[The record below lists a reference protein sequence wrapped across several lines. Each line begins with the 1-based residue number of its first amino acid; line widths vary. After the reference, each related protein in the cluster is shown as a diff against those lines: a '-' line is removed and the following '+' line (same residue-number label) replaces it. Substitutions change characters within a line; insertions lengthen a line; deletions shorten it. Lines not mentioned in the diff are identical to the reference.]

1 MMKMRKIT
9 IDLSNSPYV
18 VNSYAGE
25 IGENNA
31 VTLEVIPEQNDGVIC
46 YRMIYAVDGGIYP
59 SKEYEAADVLEIPI
73 TSELTLKEELTC
85 QLVGY
90 SEDRKSL
97 ICKSPIIKLYLGES
111 LQGEI
116 VDPDTGENFA
126 EEIHKIETTIT
137 DPNTEAYYDFTQM
150 ENINNKKTVIES
162 SDTDY
167 PTSKAVM
174 DYIKQSDKV
183 IEITDANG
191 NSRYSYYEL
200 NDKINK
206 DGNIYTIKGSIV
218 AGTMTVD
225 GRGYLISFELNPT
238 GQQKAVN
245 NSVMLSAYAWIV
257 EIGKAPTYQSATDLP
272 PNAQV
277 KDNLARS
284 VTASN
289 TLYPSNNAVINYVTT
304 ENTKQSEELYT
315 IVKSTDELI
324 NYYTKSQSDVKL
336 ATKQDTL
343 TAGDN
348 VKITG
353 STVSVDLSA
362 YAKSADLGVYATQTY
377 VQDEIQ
383 TAIYDVMEASY

>member
-1 MMKMRKIT
+1 MRKIT

-31 VTLEVIPEQNDGVIC
+31 VTLEIIPEQNDGVIC

-97 ICKSPIIKLYLGES
+97 ICKSPIVKLYLGES

-116 VDPDTGENFA
+116 VDPDTGGNFA
-126 EEIHKIETTIT
+126 EEMHEIETTIT
-137 DPNTEAYYDFTQM
+137 DPNTEEYYDFAQM
-150 ENINNKKTVIES
+150 ETISNKKTVIES

-174 DYIKQSDKV
+174 DYIKESDKV
-183 IEITDANG
+183 IEITDADG
-191 NSRYSYYEL
+191 NSKYSYYEL
-200 NDKINK
+200 KDKINK

-218 AGTMTVD
+218 AGTMTVNNL
-225 GRGYLISFELNPT
+225 GYLISFELNPT
-238 GQQKAVN
+238 GQPKAVN
-245 NSVMLSAYAWIV
+245 NSVMLNAFAWII
-257 EIGKAPTYQSATDLP
+257 EIGKAPTYQIATTLP

-289 TLYPSNNAVINYVTT
+289 SLYPSNDAVINYVTT

-324 NYYTKSQSDVKL
+324 NYYTKSQSDTKL
-336 ATKQDTL
+336 AKKQDAL
-343 TAGDN
+343 TAGNN
-348 VKITG
+348 VSITG
-353 STVSVDLSA
+353 NTVSVDLSA
-362 YAKSADLGVYATQTY
+362 YAKSADLGIYATQTY

-383 TAIYDVMEASY
+383 AAVYDVMGASY